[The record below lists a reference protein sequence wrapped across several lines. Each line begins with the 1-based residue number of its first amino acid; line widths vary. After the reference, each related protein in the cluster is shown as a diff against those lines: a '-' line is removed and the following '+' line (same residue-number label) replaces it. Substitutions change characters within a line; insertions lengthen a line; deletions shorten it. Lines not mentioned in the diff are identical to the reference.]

1 VSTDSHT
8 SGDHG
13 TSTEPNFAVQ
23 WRDIHSLIPGE
34 GFFALT
40 PESQPATPPQANEV
54 EGRDH
59 PSPQLDMAEWVVS
72 SPETTFSKDSG
83 VNSLIAGG
91 EETGNTSPRS
101 A

>member
-1 VSTDSHT
+1 
-8 SGDHG
+8 
-13 TSTEPNFAVQ
+13 
-23 WRDIHSLIPGE
+23 
-34 GFFALT
+34 
-40 PESQPATPPQANEV
+40 V